1 MKINRKTLILTT
13 LVCLLPIIAGAL
25 LYSRLPETVPT
36 HFNFKGEPDGWS
48 SRAVAAFALPA
59 LMLVM
64 NFVLQFAL
72 NADPKRQN
80 MSEALMKV
88 AVWTV
93 PVLSVLCSGMTLAK
107 ALDVP

>member
-36 HFNFKGEPDGWS
+36 HFNLNGEPDGWS

-59 LMLVM
+59 FMLVM
-64 NFVLQFAL
+64 NCVLQFAL
-72 NADPKRQN
+72 IYIV
-80 MSEALMKV
+80 L
-88 AVWTV
+88 
-93 PVLSVLCSGMTLAK
+93 VLSDAYAFRVDLHQFGQR
-107 ALDVP
+107 VH